1 MGHLPGRDA
10 RGQTARGVPSYTV
23 TVPPDAGGGT
33 EWGSSLDVLVR
44 QGPAGAESCFRCP
57 KRRNPGEPG
66 WYFVHFEDGQRLPGP
81 CRLYVC
87 PKDYLEFAASER
99 ERWAPLAD
107 ADDIHSQ
114 PTNGSSPA
122 NGSSPHHN
130 GSAANGGSACTADE
144 LITLLTR
151 RGLAGW
157 AFLVRDV
164 AAGRVRLLHLR
175 QLPADPEIRGALV
188 TYLHSAGTAVT
199 VSRIFLNHQ
208 RLSRQA

>member
-1 MGHLPGRDA
+1 
-10 RGQTARGVPSYTV
+10 
-23 TVPPDAGGGT
+23 
-33 EWGSSLDVLVR
+33 
-44 QGPAGAESCFRCP
+44 
-57 KRRNPGEPG
+57 
-66 WYFVHFEDGQRLPGP
+66 VHFEDAQRIPGP

-99 ERWAPLAD
+99 QRWTPLACAGNNHNHD
-107 ADDIHSQ
+107 
-114 PTNGSSPA
+114 TNGSGPA

-130 GSAANGGSACTADE
+130 GSAAHDGPACTAEE

-164 AAGRVRLLHLR
+164 AAGRVRRLHLR
-175 QLPADPEIRGALV
+175 QLPPDPEIRGALV

-199 VSRIFLNHQ
+199 VSRFFLNHQ
-208 RLSRQA
+208 RPSRGA